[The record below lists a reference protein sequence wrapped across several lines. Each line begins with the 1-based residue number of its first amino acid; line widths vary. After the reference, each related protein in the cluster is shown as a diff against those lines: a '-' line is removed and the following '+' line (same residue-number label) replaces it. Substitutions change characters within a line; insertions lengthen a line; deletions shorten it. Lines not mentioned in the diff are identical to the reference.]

1 MSNYNDEILSHYG
14 ITKTAGR
21 VPKMEDG
28 GSLNEAIRAKLW
40 RCLRVG
46 LSNAGSLTPA
56 SQSAVPEKWGRLGC
70 MADVQGRSESGEFL
84 SVTVTIDTTSA
95 TSGEYTVEISA
106 FKGGSKDKRSFGFH
120 EPLSS
125 VAKEIGYA
133 INRGLS
139 KL

>member
-1 MSNYNDEILSHYG
+1 MSYNDETLSHYG

-21 VPKMEDG
+21 VPKMQDG

-46 LSNAGSLTPA
+46 LSNAGSLTSR

-70 MADVQGRSESGEFL
+70 MADVEGKSGSGEFL
-84 SVTVTIDTTSA
+84 SITVTIETTSA

-106 FKGGSKDKRSFGFH
+106 FKGGSKDKRSFDFH
-120 EPLSS
+120 EQLSS
-125 VAKEIGYA
+125 VAKEIGHS
-133 INRGLS
+133 IDDGLS